1 MELGASA
8 EAEVIRAPEPPS
20 EPRVLTMKDRCD
32 YCPAQ
37 AWYLTMMTS
46 GELLWCYHHFH
57 EHEKTL
63 REISYHII
71 DQSEL
76 CV

>member
-1 MELGASA
+1 MELEASA
-8 EAEVIRAPEPPS
+8 DAEVISAPKTM
-20 EPRVLTMKDRCD
+20 RNDLVLTAKDRCD

-37 AWYLTMMTS
+37 AYYMTLMTA

-57 EHEKTL
+57 EHEKVL
-63 REISYHII
+63 REKSYHIV